1 MMQENF
7 IDELLREAE
16 EKETQLTYEYA
27 DLILLEIKSLQ
38 SKINHVTETAKKEI
52 QILEDWALNKSVKY
66 QDRIEFLEK
75 KLHQFILE
83 SKERTIDLANGT
95 IRLRKGREKLEV
107 FDMEKF
113 LSNKYSPELIRIK
126 EEVKPDM
133 NKIKDFINRSGKIPS
148 GVKIIEGNPNEFSYK
163 IKGGFNGAETETGI

>member
-1 MMQENF
+1 MHENF

-38 SKINHVTETAKKEI
+38 SKINHVTDTVKKEI

-75 KLHQFILE
+75 KLNQFILE
-83 SKERTIDLANGT
+83 QDQKTIDLANGT
-95 IRLRKGREKLEV
+95 IRLRKGREKIEI
-107 FDMEKF
+107 FSMEKF

-126 EEVKPDM
+126 EDVKPDM
-133 NKIKDFINRSGKIPS
+133 QKIKDFINRSGKVPN
-148 GVKIIEGNPNEFSYK
+148 GVKIIPGNENEFSYK
-163 IKGGFNGAETETGI
+163 IKGGSNGSET